1 MTADLMLTSPHT
13 QTEKL
18 KTFPLQSFKIKF
30 SHFSNKKDQFETC
43 SCQMTGERNRNKNFS
58 EQECYEL
65 IRAIQK
71 YVHIIEC
78 RESGVRIKNDAK
90 TATWNAICRRFN
102 KNTSSVSMALESQ

>member
-1 MTADLMLTSPHT
+1 
-13 QTEKL
+13 
-18 KTFPLQSFKIKF
+18 
-30 SHFSNKKDQFETC
+30 
-43 SCQMTGERNRNKNFS
+43 MTGERNRNRNFS

-90 TATWNAICRRFN
+90 TAAWNAICRRFN
-102 KNTSSVSMALESQ
+102 KNTSSVSRVI